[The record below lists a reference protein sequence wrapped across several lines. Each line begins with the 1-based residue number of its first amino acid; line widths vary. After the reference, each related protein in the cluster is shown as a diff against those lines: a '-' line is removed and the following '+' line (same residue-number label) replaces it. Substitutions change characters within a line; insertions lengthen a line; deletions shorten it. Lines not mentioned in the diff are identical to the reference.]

1 MSVKIN
7 TIRRQKCINSS
18 FLLSEKVGFLIRELR
33 SSKKM
38 SGKQLASMIGVS
50 QQQISRYESGKSKLT
65 IDQLETISSAFDMSI
80 WIFMNTL
87 QFNFYIDNKNNDNN
101 TNCQY

>member
-7 TIRRQKCINSS
+7 TIRRQKYTNSS

-87 QFNFYIDNKNNDNN
+87 QFNFYVDNDNKTN
-101 TNCQY
+101 TQF